1 MFSFID
7 WPFEQ
12 CQLKF
17 LSPVHF
23 NSSWLQR
30 SNRSISNELWF
41 LRKSVE
47 LKYDSMPIKVI
58 QCLESERM
66 IYKWALSTSRC
77 GEAIILDMIRGSIIY
92 IFLTPLAI
100 RSENICVCAIND
112 KLKAINWCVFVS
124 CSETISCSLPLF
136 SIDRTACRQINGLR
150 RSENFVDL
158 FFLSLIFFGWNIRFT
173 HKPTDE
179 INHKKM

>member
-1 MFSFID
+1 MSIEHESLR
-7 WPFEQ
+7 W
-12 CQLKF
+12 
-17 LSPVHF
+17 
-23 NSSWLQR
+23 
-30 SNRSISNELWF
+30 SNH
-41 LRKSVE
+41 LR
-47 LKYDSMPIKVI
+47 YDSR
-58 QCLESERM
+58 LNH
-66 IYKWALSTSRC
+66 
-77 GEAIILDMIRGSIIY
+77 IY

-179 INHKKM
+179 INHKKNVIMRTKEKKISRCKLPAARKVRTVNQKNHTHLVERKTAKGRWLERNKRKKWRRQ